1 MQISFNTESPNDVA
15 FVRTLL
21 GMPAPAAIAA
31 AAAAPAS
38 TSASTPAPVAVVA
51 PAGRPVPAWAPAGSS
66 WVPMPGAPMLQG
78 PDGAVIA
85 VQWVGATA
93 LPGALSVNH
102 DAAAEALG
110 QLSLADTRGAA

>member
-21 GMPAPAAIAA
+21 GMPAPVAV
-31 AAAAPAS
+31 AAAAPAP
-38 TSASTPAPVAVVA
+38 ASTPAPVAVAA

-85 VQWVGATA
+85 VQWVGATP
-93 LPGALSVNH
+93 LPNALSVNH

-110 QLSLADTRGAA
+110 QLTLADARGAA

>member
-21 GMPAPAAIAA
+21 GMPAPAAV
-31 AAAAPAS
+31 AAAAPAP
-38 TSASTPAPVAVVA
+38 ASTPAPVAVAA

-85 VQWVGATA
+85 VQWVGATP
-93 LPGALSVNH
+93 LPNALSVNH

-110 QLSLADTRGAA
+110 QLTLADARGAA

>member
-1 MQISFNTESPNDVA
+1 
-15 FVRTLL
+15 
-21 GMPAPAAIAA
+21 
-31 AAAAPAS
+31 
-38 TSASTPAPVAVVA
+38 
-51 PAGRPVPAWAPAGSS
+51 
-66 WVPMPGAPMLQG
+66 MPGAPMLQG

-110 QLSLADTRGAA
+110 QLTLADARGAA